1 MYQASLLV
9 LGTEGESLVAT
20 HSGIHSEAQSGSWS
34 ADRGARIVERG
45 SWSADRGVQ
54 LITPAGPRQ
63 SLLLAKDPD
72 QLLKTLYTEEYVPK
86 PASPNSLKLV

>member
-1 MYQASLLV
+1 MWIV
-9 LGTEGESLVAT
+9 EC
-20 HSGIHSEAQSGSWS
+20 GSWS
-34 ADRGARIVERG
+34 ADRGVWIVECG